1 MKTTY
6 NLILAAF
13 AAAVALSSCT
23 KDIAAEKQDTES
35 DGLRTIEISFE
46 TPTKTVLNE
55 DDIENP
61 QAVFKSGDKIMV
73 VDGDEWE
80 ECTVTPSFLK
90 KGAASFTTK
99 LKGNKLQAVYPSKAA
114 SITNGKLDKDVK
126 VPANQTGRF
135 ADASIAI
142 GGLIKQGGVEIIQ
155 LKHMTAVL
163 RFYVGPSIGVDSL
176 VIEAKENYLADG
188 EFDEDGKRLS
198 DKPVKKITIKPQG
211 DEDVCYVAVR
221 KISNDTLTVKSY
233 TKSQHVENADGLV
246 TRRFLIGSLD
256 PGTLYNVFIP
266 YYLEVEVGGGKT
278 QKWGYCNFGALRPEE
293 AGEYFAWGSTK
304 GYQWNGYSNSF
315 VKDYCFSWSNCPF
328 NDGGEEYNKD
338 YFELNKD
345 EFCPDGILAPE
356 NDVADKLWKGGWR
369 MPTKAE
375 IDSLYAHVD
384 STCIGEKGLTIP
396 TIDKRNLFFPLTG
409 YGYYDKQEKRSY
421 VNWDDCGM
429 YWTSSLDTTNN
440 ENAYCFNF
448 TYHDPEDDIESGFHF
463 IGESFPR
470 CYGLPIRPIF
480 DPQLPQDISLEL
492 ITTYTDGGNI

>member
-13 AAAVALSSCT
+13 AAAMALSSCT
-23 KDIAAEKQDTES
+23 KDIAAEKQDSES

-61 QAVFKSGDKIMV
+61 QAVFKNGDKIMV
-73 VDGDEWE
+73 SDGTEWE

-99 LKGNKLQAVYPSKAA
+99 LKGAHLQVVYPSKAA
-114 SITNGKLDKDVK
+114 TVTGGRLDKVK
-126 VPANQTGRF
+126 IPANQTGRF
-135 ADASIAI
+135 EDASIAYGT
-142 GGLIKQGGVEIIQ
+142 GGSQGIMLSPI
-155 LKHMTAVL
+155 AAIL

-176 VIEAKENYLADG
+176 VIEAKKNYLADG
-188 EFDEDGKRLS
+188 ELDETGKQLS
-198 DKPVKKITIKPQG
+198 DKSVKKITIKPQG
-211 DEDVCYVAVR
+211 DEDVCYVAVN
-221 KISNDTLTVKSY
+221 KISDDTLIVRSY

-246 TRRFLIGSLD
+246 TRRFLINSLELKK
-256 PGTLYNVFIP
+256 LYNVFIP

-293 AGEYFAWGSTK
+293 AGEYFAWGSTE
-304 GYQWNGYSNSF
+304 GYQWNGYSKSF
-315 VKDYCFSWSNCPF
+315 VGDHCFSWSNCPF
-328 NDGGEEYNKD
+328 NGGNEEFDPSCFDGMKD
-338 YFELNKD
+338 D
-345 EFCPDGILAPE
+345 VCPDGTLIPE
-356 NDVADKLWKGGWR
+356 RDAASDLWKGGWR

-384 STCIGEKGLTIP
+384 STWIGEKGLTIP
-396 TIDKRNLFFPLTG
+396 TIDKRDLFFPLTG
-409 YGYYDKQEKRSY
+409 YGYYDETEKRSY

-429 YWTSSLDTTNN
+429 YWTSSLDTTDNA
-440 ENAYCFNF
+440 NAYCFNF
-448 TYHDPEDDIESGFHF
+448 TYHDPEYDSEESGFHL
-463 IGESFPR
+463 IGESFSR
-470 CYGLPIRPIF
+470 HCGLPIRPIF